1 MASPNFLPARVTAHI
16 FGSSVIGPLHV
27 QMGLP
32 CQDACAFCTLPSGFS
47 VIAVADG
54 LGSAVKCEIGAKLA
68 VDAAVALAMDQFGKT
83 ELPLP
88 PLGEIARASVHS
100 ARKALEQK
108 AAEEHRLLRD
118 LACTVIVVALH
129 DGQLGIGH
137 IGDGAVVA
145 QARDGLRL
153 LSGPGESEYANEV
166 VPLTSTDWQ
175 KSLRVV
181 PVVPDLESVAVFTD
195 GCQRAAFR
203 KSSDQL
209 EPFEGFFGPIF
220 SYARE
225 LPDSA
230 EAEQEIRELLSSNK
244 MCANSED
251 DKTLVV
257 GVLLRK

>member
-1 MASPNFLPARVTAHI
+1 
-16 FGSSVIGPLHV
+16 
-27 QMGLP
+27 MGLP
-32 CQDACAFCTLPSGFS
+32 CQDACAFCTLPSGLS

-54 LGSAVKCEIGAKLA
+54 LGSAVKSEIGAKLT
-68 VDAAVALAMDQFGKT
+68 VDAAVALAIDEFGKPKH
-83 ELPLP
+83 LIP

-108 AAEEHRLLRD
+108 AAEEQWSLSD
-118 LACTVIVVALH
+118 LACTVIVVAVH
-129 DGQLGIGH
+129 EDQLAIGH

-145 QARDGLRL
+145 QASDGLRL

-175 KSLRVV
+175 QSLRVV

-203 KSSDQL
+203 KSADKL

-225 LPDSA
+225 LPDSV
-230 EAEQEIRELLSSNK
+230 EAEQEIRALLSSNK